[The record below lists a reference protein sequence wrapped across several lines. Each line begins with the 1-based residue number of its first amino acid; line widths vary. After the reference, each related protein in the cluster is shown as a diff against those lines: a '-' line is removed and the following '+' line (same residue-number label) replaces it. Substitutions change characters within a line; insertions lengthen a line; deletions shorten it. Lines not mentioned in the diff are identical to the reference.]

1 MAQSMFQVLKSQVS
15 SHPSS
20 LPKIVCLS
28 HLLFQLKF
36 WNHLVMLQITYVC
49 YIYKQILE
57 ELFLCEQI
65 LKTQI
70 CFKMTTV

>member
-1 MAQSMFQVLKSQVS
+1 MAQSMFEVQKSQVS

-20 LPKIVCLS
+20 LPKIVFFTF
-28 HLLFQLKF
+28 LLFQLKF
-36 WNHLVMLQITYVC
+36 WKHLVMLQITYVC
-49 YIYKQILE
+49 YTYKSILE

-70 CFKMTTV
+70 FF